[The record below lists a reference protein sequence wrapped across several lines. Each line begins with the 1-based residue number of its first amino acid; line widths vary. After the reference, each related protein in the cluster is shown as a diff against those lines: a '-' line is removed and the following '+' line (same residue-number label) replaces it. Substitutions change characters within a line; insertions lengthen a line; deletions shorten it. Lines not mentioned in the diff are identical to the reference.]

1 MFSCFQGS
9 RGSSH
14 KKVKSGFLVRFW
26 RRLIR
31 PLTHFRNASHSDPK
45 VCSQN
50 EQEPDCMP
58 RRPRFNYNS
67 PEYVVQ
73 MIHYIPAAVQHNDHV
88 CIRIFLAMYPSY
100 ASTWKVLDLLMTTYA
115 SFRPDCVEDQQTK
128 SDIFSFLFHWFK
140 KFPKDFCESPDL
152 DVVRQFIDY
161 VRRNVPSADEDTQ
174 ARELLSVL
182 EEQEAI
188 ALNTEEVLQSTYV
201 LPMDCIFEPNRLILE
216 MGPSQSTMEAEMQAA
231 GVAE

>member
-1 MFSCFQGS
+1 
-9 RGSSH
+9 
-14 KKVKSGFLVRFW
+14 
-26 RRLIR
+26 
-31 PLTHFRNASHSDPK
+31 
-45 VCSQN
+45 
-50 EQEPDCMP
+50 
-58 RRPRFNYNS
+58 
-67 PEYVVQ
+67 
-73 MIHYIPAAVQHNDHV
+73 
-88 CIRIFLAMYPSY
+88 MYPSY

-128 SDIFSFLFHWFK
+128 SDVFSFLFHWFK

-188 ALNTEEVLQSTYV
+188 ALNTEEVVQSTYV
-201 LPMDCIFEPNRLILE
+201 LPMDCIFETNRLISE
-216 MGPSQSTMEAEMQAA
+216 MGPS
-231 GVAE
+231 